1 MLKQYIITT
10 FLVYGGILLCNDK
23 LKRNEILKE
32 KFPTT
37 NKLKD
42 KITNNL
48 YMILISIIPIFRLFA
63 LALLI
68 YMANMNEE
76 QTINFCN
83 KFLNKGGDQN

>member
-23 LKRNEILKE
+23 LKRNEILKA

-48 YMILISIIPIFRLFA
+48 YMMLISIIPIFRLFA

-68 YMANMNEE
+68 YMANMNEK

-83 KFLNKGGDQN
+83 KFLNKGGDKN